1 MDVEGYYF
9 YFSLG
14 SRLVYVLTI
23 TIVHLKLLFL
33 LETPSVVNV
42 PTLSVILVSFFLI
55 SFMTL
60 ETGICLRK
68 ESISPTS

>member
-33 LETPSVVNV
+33 LETPSVNV
-42 PTLSVILVSFFLI
+42 TTLSVILVSCFLI

-60 ETGICLRK
+60 ETDICLRK